1 MKKSLYICVI
11 IFLITISCNNSSVIS
26 YGSDENY
33 ISISN
38 DKVEDLRYLIGFKVR
53 QLSEDKKLDEEFK
66 TKQNEIELKYNNEI
80 KQYIESEGFSESD
93 FFSDTAFVNGELI
106 DEYHLKKQKVST
118 KKNELELQKNEEIG
132 KLRFSILTGLIAKDE
147 TLKSLVEE
155 YKVITKKRSDI
166 LLKFGVQQSD
176 STYFF
181 RKKFN
186 SNLKDEL
193 WDQLIKN

>member
-1 MKKSLYICVI
+1 MKKSIYVCVI

-38 DKVEDLRYLIGFKVR
+38 NKLGDLEYLIGIKVR
-53 QLSEDKKLDEEFK
+53 QLSEDKKLDDEFE
-66 TKQNEIELKYNNEI
+66 TKQNEIEIKYNNEI

-93 FFSDTAFVNGELI
+93 FYSDTAFINGEPM

-118 KKNELELQKNEEIG
+118 KKNELELQKNEEIS
-132 KLRFSILTGLIAKDE
+132 KLRFSILSGLIAKDK

-176 STYFF
+176 STDFF
-181 RKKFN
+181 RKKLK
-186 SNLKDEL
+186 SDLKDEL